1 MYHGKCE
8 FITAEGE
15 SMQLS
20 KKRLVGLLGLLCVT
34 LWTVLVTVDLAEAR
48 MGGGRS
54 SGFRGSRSSAPP
66 RQMTAPPAYKPAPA
80 PAPAPTTPGA
90 QQPRPGMATPTGPT
104 PAPASSGWGTFG
116 RGLAGGLAGGLIGG
130 MIGNML
136 FGGGHGAGA
145 AGGPAAGGSG
155 CANIGLFDLLIIG
168 GLLYVGYRLLN
179 RRRQDTLQAA
189 QVGGAPVA
197 IPASWQ
203 EPQATGT
210 PAIELATELEAIRRT
225 DPTFDE
231 VAFKDWAQDVFF
243 KLQGAWMR
251 QDATLIRDLVTPEL
265 YRDLERDLEE
275 LKAQGRINKLEN
287 IAVRLVEITEA
298 WQEQGQDYLNVG
310 FFANLLDY
318 TVDART
324 NEVVAGS
331 NTEPVKFEEYW
342 TFVRPSGSGPW
353 KLSAITQPEG

>member
-1 MYHGKCE
+1 MKLRKNGVIAC
-8 FITAEGE
+8 
-15 SMQLS
+15 
-20 KKRLVGLLGLLCVT
+20 LGLLCTAFWLVM
-34 LWTVLVTVDLAEAR
+34 VTVDLAEAR
-48 MGGGRS
+48 AGGGRS

-66 RQMTAPPAYKPAPA
+66 RQMTTPPAYKPT
-80 PAPAPTTPGA
+80 PAPTPAPVTPGQ

-136 FGGGHGAGA
+136 FGGSHGAGA
-145 AGGPAAGGSG
+145 AATPAAGGSG
-155 CANIGLFDLLIIG
+155 CANFGLFDLILVG

-179 RRRQDTLQAA
+179 RRRQEGLQAA
-189 QVGGAPVA
+189 QAGGAPVS

-203 EPQATGT
+203 EAP
-210 PAIELATELEAIRRT
+210 PAALSAQELANELEAIRRT
-225 DPTFDE
+225 DPAFDE
-231 VAFKDWAQDVFF
+231 AAFKDWAQDVFF

-251 QDATLIRDLVTPEL
+251 QDASLIRDLVTPEL
-265 YRDLERDLEE
+265 YEILDHDLQD
-275 LKAQGRINKLEN
+275 LKAQGKINKLEN

-298 WQEQGQDYLNVG
+298 WQEQGLDYITVG

-318 TVDART
+318 TVDAKT
-324 NEVVAGS
+324 NAVLAGS